1 MHNEN
6 YFKPKLKIPD
16 WELEFTAAR
25 SSGPGGQNVNKTATK
40 VTLRFKVNESK
51 TLSSEQKKMIYN
63 KLAGT
68 LTKQG
73 EIVISE
79 QSSRSQWT
87 NRQTVIRRLNDL
99 VNQALI
105 PEKERGKTRVPAK
118 EKEKRLTEKKKH
130 SAIKKA
136 RSKIDLE

>member
-1 MHNEN
+1 M
-6 YFKPKLKIPD
+6 KIKIPD
-16 WELEFTAAR
+16 WELEFRADRAG
-25 SSGPGGQNVNKTATK
+25 GPGGQNVNKTATK
-40 VTLRFKVNESK
+40 ITLRFKIDESK
-51 TLSSEQKKMIYN
+51 TLSGEQKKIIEN

-87 NRQTVIRRLNDL
+87 NRVNAVRKLNEII
-99 VNQALI
+99 NQVLI
-105 PEKERGKTRVPAK
+105 PEKERVETKVSLR

-130 SAIKKA
+130 SEIKKA
-136 RSKIDLE
+136 RSKIDFE